1 MSDLGENLPR
11 KRATAPQGLTD
22 VRMPDGSTV
31 PWEKAFPR
39 PAVPSLPPGYVPRWE
54 REES

>member
-1 MSDLGENLPR
+1 MSGLGENLPR